1 MKEISD
7 ISPLKKIFIK
17 GYSNNNNNNNNNK
30 TCHSTNKREKKRK
43 KKSKTKILSLPK
55 KKYLEEGYDNT
66 LTKNSEGEIDDLVYN
81 KKTNSYDNKTINTHF
96 NLNLNNSYNLNN
108 NYFKAFI
115 NDDNIHNNNNKIKI
129 KNGVKKKDYKNILVK
144 NIVTSDKR
152 LFIHIN
158 YIFCFSSKINKN
170 NKYKYDNNFLFVK
183 RNTFFSYIMENTCNE
198 KKKNNLI
205 KNNSIYENESI
216 NKSNTNTTKNNKDKY
231 LFSCLRF
238 IIKNINKVFLKK
250 SFRYFLNNVDQ
261 MFTAKNK

>member
-1 MKEISD
+1 M
-7 ISPLKKIFIK
+7 
-17 GYSNNNNNNNNNK
+17 
-30 TCHSTNKREKKRK
+30 
-43 KKSKTKILSLPK
+43 
-55 KKYLEEGYDNT
+55 
-66 LTKNSEGEIDDLVYN
+66 
-81 KKTNSYDNKTINTHF
+81 
-96 NLNLNNSYNLNN
+96 NNSYNLNN

-115 NDDNIHNNNNKIKI
+115 NDDNIHDNNNKIKI

-158 YIFCFSSKINKN
+158 YIFCFSSKNNKN
-170 NKYKYDNNFLFVK
+170 NKYKYDTNFLFIK
-183 RNTFFSYIMENTCNE
+183 RNTFFSYIMENNCLE
-198 KKKNNLI
+198 KKKNSLI
-205 KNNSIYENESI
+205 KNNFIYENETI

-261 MFTAKNK
+261 IFTAKNK